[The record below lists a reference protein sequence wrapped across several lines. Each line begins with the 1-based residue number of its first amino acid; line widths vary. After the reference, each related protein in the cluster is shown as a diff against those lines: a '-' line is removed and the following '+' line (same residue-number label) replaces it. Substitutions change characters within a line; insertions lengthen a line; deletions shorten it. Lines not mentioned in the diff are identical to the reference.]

1 MAAKGGGAWK
11 VAYAD
16 FVTAMMA
23 FFLVMWICGQDQ
35 KLRGAV
41 SHYFQDPFDTSKI
54 GTSKQP
60 SRTGSITD
68 LRDFGSVPEEN
79 AAALGQG
86 RKSHTAPGE
95 RSPSTKLVSAW
106 LRSDSKAM
114 QHWYEKAQTT
124 RDWAAGIKEV
134 QEKHIPAER
143 AATLQLARLLK
154 NEITSEIAFN
164 VQGIQQE
171 LLFEA
176 MNQVN
181 WPELAEDLLA
191 R

>member
-41 SHYFQDPFDTSKI
+41 SHYFNDPFDTSKI

-60 SRTGSITD
+60 SRTGSVAD
-68 LRDFGSVPEEN
+68 LRDLGSVPD
-79 AAALGQG
+79 ADSAALGQG
-86 RKSHTAPGE
+86 RRSHTAPGE
-95 RSPSTKLVSAW
+95 KSPATKLVSDW
-106 LRSDSKAM
+106 LRADPKAV
-114 QHWYEKAQTT
+114 QYWHEQAQTT
-124 RDWAAGIKEV
+124 REWASGTKEV
-134 QEKHIPAER
+134 REKHIAAER
-143 AATLQLARLLK
+143 AAILKLAKRLKHELTP
-154 NEITSEIAFN
+154 EIGFE
-164 VQGIQQE
+164 VKGIQQE

-176 MNQVN
+176 MYQIN
-181 WPELAEDLLA
+181 WPEIAEDLLS